1 MQVNDCPPAPPTGT
15 AGKEEVRSVADE
27 GGGPRAAASRGRGF
41 ARRSNAG
48 GATRPAEAPTT
59 GLQRRPWRGGFAPS
73 RCRRARRLRRRRASP
88 GWRHRAPSIGS
99 SIGSGPDGAQ
109 ARIRIGAGA
118 LAGTEIHLSSA
129 SGQTVEARLL
139 THAASSRQ
147 TLSVVMD
154 EIRSRLRDRGIVLA
168 TRRCGRASP
177 PAQASEVGVGDG
189 AAVTPG
195 MRCAGGGGPV
205 NARAF
210 DLGTCP
216 RVRAR
221 QARATRAVLR
231 ACALLPERWSVEL
244 PPLGS
249 ATMTFA
255 GYDSDPD
262 RVDAAELAVS
272 FGAGRGRVS
281 VESSFAARLVDT
293 VLGGGAV
300 FSTAR
305 SIGPA
310 ESRRS
315 GRRAR
320 ARVRSHRRQPATRSR
335 ARRARAEI
343 GISASVLF
351 RLETVVAS
359 GWLRLTPPAGD
370 SCRASTA
377 PTPGARGRGAF
388 RSRAVSRSRRRACRP
403 ARWRGVAVG
412 DAVVFDGVRAATFAA
427 SRCVE
432 LPASRRRS
440 CR

>member
-1 MQVNDCPPAPPTGT
+1 M
-15 AGKEEVRSVADE
+15 
-27 GGGPRAAASRGRGF
+27 
-41 ARRSNAG
+41 
-48 GATRPAEAPTT
+48 
-59 GLQRRPWRGGFAPS
+59 
-73 RCRRARRLRRRRASP
+73 
-88 GWRHRAPSIGS
+88 
-99 SIGSGPDGAQ
+99 
-109 ARIRIGAGA
+109 
-118 LAGTEIHLSSA
+118 
-129 SGQTVEARLL
+129 
-139 THAASSRQ
+139 
-147 TLSVVMD
+147 
-154 EIRSRLRDRGIVLA
+154 
-168 TRRCGRASP
+168 
-177 PAQASEVGVGDG
+177 
-189 AAVTPG
+189 
-195 MRCAGGGGPV
+195 

-262 RVDAAELAVS
+262 RIDAAELAVS

-310 ESRRS
+310 
-315 GRRAR
+315 GRGVLVGVLAPVFDR
-320 ARVRSHRRQPATRSR
+320 
-335 ARRARAEI
+335 I
-343 GISASVLF
+343 GGSLQLGPVAPREGRDRELASVLF

-370 SCRASTA
+370 LLPRIDGADTWRARAGRIPVTGSVEIAATGVPA
-377 PTPGARGRGAF
+377 GALA
-388 RSRAVSRSRRRACRP
+388 
-403 ARWRGVAVG
+403 GVAVG

-427 SRCVE
+427 NAFVE

-440 CR
+440 CRGRHRRRRREDFDRRGILTAARRGGENERFWFEHGRNDGAGRGVD